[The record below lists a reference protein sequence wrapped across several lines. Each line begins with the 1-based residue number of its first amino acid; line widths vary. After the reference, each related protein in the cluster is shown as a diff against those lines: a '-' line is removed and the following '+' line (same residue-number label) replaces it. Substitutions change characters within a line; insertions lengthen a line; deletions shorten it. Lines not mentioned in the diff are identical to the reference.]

1 MLLEPNP
8 QPFVDLRRAA
18 VLTGI
23 APEDLRRLSRQNH
36 LGMPLAGPGEQILFT
51 YDELWRLCVIAA
63 GLEDAR

>member
-18 VLTGI
+18 ALTGI
-23 APEDLRRLSRQNH
+23 APEDLRRLSLQNH
-36 LGMPLAGPGEQILFT
+36 LGMPLAAAEQILFT

-63 GLEDAR
+63 GLEEAR